1 MGFQVEGIRLE
12 KNFKVILDDL
22 TTSFPKGLVTGLVG
36 PNGSG
41 KSSLLRILYGYL
53 PSVKGKVFLQDQDL
67 RSWDP
72 RELAGHLGVCPQ
84 EAEPSLD
91 FKVEQVLALR
101 FGGRYERLSEGL
113 EAIQF
118 LRLEELFG
126 RSLSQL
132 SGGEK
137 QRVRLGTALLGQ
149 APWLLLDEPAN
160 HLDLATA
167 WSLFEYLAQVREG
180 GVILA
185 LHNLNT
191 AARYCQ
197 NLLVLYEGRKVA
209 QGSPKEVLTPELLGD
224 IFRLKGS
231 LDWNEDRAD
240 LRISGVTPR

>member
-1 MGFQVEGIRLE
+1 MTIQVDGIRLE
-12 KNFKVILDDL
+12 KNFKVILDEL
-22 TTSFPKGLVTGLVG
+22 STSFPKGLVTGVVG

-53 PSVKGKVFLQDQDL
+53 PSAKGSVLLQDKDL
-67 RSWDP
+67 RAWDP
-72 RELAGHLGVCPQ
+72 RELARQLGVCPQ

-101 FGGRYERLSEGL
+101 FGGQSERLSEGL
-113 EAIQF
+113 MALEF

-126 RSLSQL
+126 RTLSQL

-137 QRVRLGTALLGQ
+137 QRVRLGTALLGH

-167 WSLFEYLAQVREG
+167 WSLFEYLKQQREG

-185 LHNLNT
+185 LHNLTT
-191 AARYCQ
+191 AARYCG
-197 NLLVLYEGRKVA
+197 NLLVLHEGRKVA
-209 QGSPKEVLTPELLGD
+209 QGSPREVLTPQLLGE
-224 IFRLKGS
+224 IFRLEAS
-231 LDWNEDRAD
+231 LDWNDERAD
-240 LRISGVTPR
+240 LRISGVTAP

>member
-1 MGFQVEGIRLE
+1 MGIQVEGIRLE
-12 KNFKVILDDL
+12 RNFKVILDDL
-22 TTSFPKGLVTGLVG
+22 STAFPKGLVTGLVG

-53 PSVKGKVFLQDQDL
+53 PSSGGSVLLQDKDL
-67 RSWDP
+67 RAWDP
-72 RELAGHLGVCPQ
+72 RELARHLGVCPQ

-101 FGGRYERLSEGL
+101 FGGQSDRLSKGLEGL
-113 EAIQF
+113 EF
-118 LRLEELFG
+118 LRLQELFG

-167 WSLFEYLAQVREG
+167 WSLFEYLNHQREG

-185 LHNLNT
+185 LHNLST
-191 AARYCQ
+191 AARYCR
-197 NLLVLYEGRKVA
+197 NLLVLHEGKKVA
-209 QGSPKEVLTPELLGD
+209 QGKPRDVLTPQLLGE
-224 IFRLKGS
+224 IFRLKAK
-231 LDWNEDRAD
+231 LDWTDERAD
-240 LRISGVTPR
+240 LKISGVTAS